1 MMTAATAVQRVRYT
15 EPADLPDATAGVAM
29 QVTPLRHDSFY
40 VDITTIRMG
49 DVVLVCGECSPLSL
63 VAASGP
69 ATVVLQFPLDHV
81 ETLMLNGRLVPAFGF
96 CLYGPGAHL
105 VRSNTRANTYALLV
119 MPPEVAE
126 IHLGCG
132 DGEPVVSPGQ
142 FEMRTAC
149 PDNWERAARLVRA
162 AGTIAR
168 EHAEILSSE
177 QPRHALRSSL
187 LGIAHDLVRASQ
199 KLVPPGRG
207 PGSDAWQQIVMG
219 AEAYLD
225 SHLDRPIYT
234 EELCRALGISPARL
248 IEAFQSTL
256 GTSPHRYLKLR
267 RLNLVRAVLMRGDQ
281 EPPLVKTIALSHGF
295 CHLGQFSHDYRDHFG
310 ETPSQ
315 TLARASSAL
324 PAGAAETETGT
335 SLSGQGAR
343 RDQAAGGTR

>member
-1 MMTAATAVQRVRYT
+1 MTAATAVQRIRYT
-15 EPADLPDATAGVAM
+15 EPGDLPDATPGVAM

-40 VDITTIRMG
+40 TDITTIRMG

-63 VAASGP
+63 VATTGP

-81 ETLMLNGRLVPAFGF
+81 ETLMLNGRMVPALGF

-105 VRSNTRANTYALLV
+105 ARSNTRANTYALLV

-126 IHLGCG
+126 LHLGGG
-132 DGEPVVSPGQ
+132 DGQPVVPPGQ
-142 FEMRTAC
+142 FEMHAAR
-149 PDNWERAARLVRA
+149 PEDWERVARLVRA

-177 QPRHALRSSL
+177 QPRQALRSSL
-187 LGIAHDLVRASQ
+187 LGVAHDLVRGSQ
-199 KLVPPGRG
+199 KLIPPGRG
-207 PGSDAWQQIVMG
+207 PGSDAWRQIVMG

-234 EELCRALGISPARL
+234 EELCRALGISPAKL
-248 IEAFQSTL
+248 VEAFQGTL

-267 RLNLVRAVLMRGDQ
+267 RLNLVRAVLMRRDQ
-281 EPPLVKTIALSHGF
+281 EPPLVKTVALSHGF
-295 CHLGQFSHDYRDHFG
+295 WHLGQFSHDYRDHFG
-310 ETPSQ
+310 EAPSQ
-315 TLARASSAL
+315 TLARASSAP
-324 PAGAAETETGT
+324 PAGASETQTGT
-335 SLSGQGAR
+335 PSSGQGAR